1 MEERGDTLPER
12 DAHEENEQSFAPG
25 EIEEEMESEGN
36 LQPWH
41 DEELEALVEEYL
53 WKWVAI
59 RNREVVAWNESCDAL
74 ISELK
79 NMGLDLSQV
88 ELKHVTPD
96 SLVEIV

>member
-1 MEERGDTLPER
+1 MPER
-12 DAHEENEQSFAPG
+12 DSREEDEQSFAPG
-25 EIEEEMESEGN
+25 EIEEEIESEGN

-41 DEELEALVEEYL
+41 DEELEVLSEEYL

-59 RNREVVAWNESCDAL
+59 RNGEIVAWNESCDAL

-79 NMGLDLSQV
+79 GMGLDLSKV

-96 SLVEIV
+96 SLVEII